1 MDELLKKLNEE
12 QIKPVC
18 DTEGAVLVLAGAG
31 SGKTRVLTSRI
42 AYILENGLASPR
54 QILAITFTNKA
65 AAEMKERVRLVCG
78 DTDDMWIC
86 TIHSMCVRILRRYT
100 SEAGIKPDFSIYS
113 ETERKNIIK
122 KCLKELDYDDEK
134 MLKNC
139 KYHIGNAKMLGL
151 EPDQYARRY
160 ADENKIDDYV
170 RVYRQY
176 EEHLKENNALDFD
189 DLLLYAR
196 RLLFNAAYQKR
207 AGEIIKLVESG
218 ITSILDRKSHQIE
231 AYKRSVVYHMKELG
245 ASIAVVFLIALMWI
259 WYGMK
264 KVSQPLRETTL
275 FAHRVAEGEAESSIA
290 VSGHDEI
297 AELRAMLNVML
308 SSLQKNALMLRELSY
323 IDPLTALWNRRRFRE
338 VLSDELRRV
347 QEEKG
352 KGFGLAFIDVDCFK
366 GINDTFGH
374 AAGDMVLRE
383 FAKLARG
390 MLPDSATF
398 ARLGGDEFVLLL
410 PDADEGALFRQL
422 EEIRVACTAKPLV
435 HADREVRFSI
445 SAGGYRFTSS
455 GAIDTPE
462 ENEKTISDLF
472 RYADSALYMSK
483 QAGRDRV
490 TLWSPDCSFPCAESR
505 WKEQSVSDDVC

>member
-1 MDELLKKLNEE
+1 MSIRWVTSLLGLLLTVTIMVTAGLSWNVNSSFTKMGEADVQYLNLMQVSRELLQSSYDLTRKAREYVNTGDEASERTYYDILAQRSGRVPRKSSLAPGETISLPSLLE
-12 QIKPVC
+12 RY
-18 DTEGAVLVLAGAG
+18 GASRGDMAFLATALRR
-31 SGKTRVLTSRI
+31 SDD
-42 AYILENGLASPR
+42 
-54 QILAITFTNKA
+54 LAITEIEAMQASKGEA
-65 AAEMKERVRLVCG
+65 LCPDG
-78 DTDDMWIC
+78 LHSGSDT
-86 TIHSMCVRILRRYT
+86 
-100 SEAGIKPDFSIYS
+100 
-113 ETERKNIIK
+113 
-122 KCLKELDYDDEK
+122 
-134 MLKNC
+134 
-139 KYHIGNAKMLGL
+139 
-151 EPDQYARRY
+151 
-160 ADENKIDDYV
+160 IDV
-170 RVYRQY
+170 
-176 EEHLKENNALDFD
+176 E
-189 DLLLYAR
+189 YAR

-207 AGEIIKLVESG
+207 AEEIIKLVESG
-218 ITSILDRKSHQIE
+218 ITSILERKSHQIE

>member
-1 MDELLKKLNEE
+1 ME
-12 QIKPVC
+12 
-18 DTEGAVLVLAGAG
+18 
-31 SGKTRVLTSRI
+31 
-42 AYILENGLASPR
+42 
-54 QILAITFTNKA
+54 
-65 AAEMKERVRLVCG
+65 
-78 DTDDMWIC
+78 
-86 TIHSMCVRILRRYT
+86 
-100 SEAGIKPDFSIYS
+100 
-113 ETERKNIIK
+113 
-122 KCLKELDYDDEK
+122 
-134 MLKNC
+134 
-139 KYHIGNAKMLGL
+139 
-151 EPDQYARRY
+151 
-160 ADENKIDDYV
+160 
-170 RVYRQY
+170 
-176 EEHLKENNALDFD
+176 
-189 DLLLYAR
+189 YAR

-455 GAIDTPE
+455 RAIDTPE

-505 WKEQSVSDDVC
+505 WKEQSVSDDAC

>member
-1 MDELLKKLNEE
+1 M
-12 QIKPVC
+12 
-18 DTEGAVLVLAGAG
+18 
-31 SGKTRVLTSRI
+31 
-42 AYILENGLASPR
+42 
-54 QILAITFTNKA
+54 
-65 AAEMKERVRLVCG
+65 
-78 DTDDMWIC
+78 
-86 TIHSMCVRILRRYT
+86 
-100 SEAGIKPDFSIYS
+100 
-113 ETERKNIIK
+113 
-122 KCLKELDYDDEK
+122 
-134 MLKNC
+134 
-139 KYHIGNAKMLGL
+139 
-151 EPDQYARRY
+151 
-160 ADENKIDDYV
+160 
-170 RVYRQY
+170 
-176 EEHLKENNALDFD
+176 
-189 DLLLYAR
+189 
-196 RLLFNAAYQKR
+196 
-207 AGEIIKLVESG
+207 
-218 ITSILDRKSHQIE
+218 
-231 AYKRSVVYHMKELG
+231 
-245 ASIAVVFLIALMWI
+245 
-259 WYGMK
+259 
-264 KVSQPLRETTL
+264 
-275 FAHRVAEGEAESSIA
+275 
-290 VSGHDEI
+290 
-297 AELRAMLNVML
+297 
-308 SSLQKNALMLRELSY
+308 
-323 IDPLTALWNRRRFRE
+323 
-338 VLSDELRRV
+338 LSDELRRV

-455 GAIDTPE
+455 GAIDTSE

-490 TLWSPDCSFPCAESR
+490 TLWSPDCSFPCAEGR

>member
-1 MDELLKKLNEE
+1 MSIRWVTSLLGLLLTVTIMVTAGLSWNVYSSFTKMVEADVQYLNLMQVSRELLQSSYDLTRKAREYVNTGDEASERTYYDILAQRSGRVPRKSSLAPGETISLPSLLE
-12 QIKPVC
+12 RY
-18 DTEGAVLVLAGAG
+18 GASRGDMAFLATALRR
-31 SGKTRVLTSRI
+31 SDD
-42 AYILENGLASPR
+42 
-54 QILAITFTNKA
+54 LAITEIEAMQASKGEA
-65 AAEMKERVRLVCG
+65 LCPDG
-78 DTDDMWIC
+78 LHSGSDT
-86 TIHSMCVRILRRYT
+86 
-100 SEAGIKPDFSIYS
+100 
-113 ETERKNIIK
+113 
-122 KCLKELDYDDEK
+122 
-134 MLKNC
+134 
-139 KYHIGNAKMLGL
+139 
-151 EPDQYARRY
+151 
-160 ADENKIDDYV
+160 IDV
-170 RVYRQY
+170 
-176 EEHLKENNALDFD
+176 E
-189 DLLLYAR
+189 YAR

-207 AGEIIKLVESG
+207 AEEIIKLVESG
-218 ITSILDRKSHQIE
+218 ITSILERKSHQIE

-259 WYGMK
+259 WYGMR

-383 FAKLARG
+383 FAKLARE

-410 PDADEGALFRQL
+410 PDADEGAFSVFTDRIEITNPGGLYGKAARPCRSGGAFQHQRRRLSVYVFGSYRYARGERKDDFRFVPVCGFRALHVQ
-422 EEIRVACTAKPLV
+422 
-435 HADREVRFSI
+435 
-445 SAGGYRFTSS
+445 AGGARPGDALEPGLLISLYR
-455 GAIDTPE
+455 GLLE
-462 ENEKTISDLF
+462 GTIRF
-472 RYADSALYMSK
+472 
-483 QAGRDRV
+483 G
-490 TLWSPDCSFPCAESR
+490 
-505 WKEQSVSDDVC
+505 

>member
-1 MDELLKKLNEE
+1 MSIRWVTSLLGLLLTVTIMVTAGLSWNVYSSFTKMVEADVQYLNLMQVSRELLQSSYDL
-12 QIKPVC
+12 
-18 DTEGAVLVLAGAG
+18 
-31 SGKTRVLTSRI
+31 TRKAREYVNTGDEASER
-42 AYILENGLASPR
+42 AYYD
-54 QILAITFTNKA
+54 ILAQRSGRVPRKSSLAPGETISLPSLL
-65 AAEMKERVRLVCG
+65 ERYGASRG
-78 DTDDMWIC
+78 DMEFLATA
-86 TIHSMCVRILRRYT
+86 LRR
-100 SEAGIKPDFSIYS
+100 S
-113 ETERKNIIK
+113 
-122 KCLKELDYDDEK
+122 
-134 MLKNC
+134 
-139 KYHIGNAKMLGL
+139 
-151 EPDQYARRY
+151 
-160 ADENKIDDYV
+160 
-170 RVYRQY
+170 
-176 EEHLKENNALDFD
+176 D
-189 DLLLYAR
+189 DLSITEIEAMQASKGEALCPDGLHSGSDTIDVEYAR

-390 MLPDSATF
+390 MLPTRRRSHGSGGMNSCCSCLMPMRVPCSASLKRSGWPVRQSRSSMPIGRCVS
-398 ARLGGDEFVLLL
+398 ASAPEGIGLRLRE
-410 PDADEGALFRQL
+410 PS
-422 EEIRVACTAKPLV
+422 IRPRRTK
-435 HADREVRFSI
+435 RRFPICSGMRI
-445 SAGGYRFTSS
+445 PRFTCPSRR
-455 GAIDTPE
+455 GAT
-462 ENEKTISDLF
+462 
-472 RYADSALYMSK
+472 
-483 QAGRDRV
+483 G
-490 TLWSPDCSFPCAESR
+490 
-505 WKEQSVSDDVC
+505 

>member
-1 MDELLKKLNEE
+1 MSIRWVTSLLGLLLTVTIMVTAGLSWNVYSSFTKMVEADVQYLNLMQVSRELLQSSYDL
-12 QIKPVC
+12 
-18 DTEGAVLVLAGAG
+18 
-31 SGKTRVLTSRI
+31 TRKAREYVNTGDEASER
-42 AYILENGLASPR
+42 AYYD
-54 QILAITFTNKA
+54 ILAQRSGRMPRKSSLAPGETISLPSLL
-65 AAEMKERVRLVCG
+65 ERYGASRG
-78 DTDDMWIC
+78 DMEFLATA
-86 TIHSMCVRILRRYT
+86 LRR
-100 SEAGIKPDFSIYS
+100 S
-113 ETERKNIIK
+113 
-122 KCLKELDYDDEK
+122 
-134 MLKNC
+134 
-139 KYHIGNAKMLGL
+139 
-151 EPDQYARRY
+151 
-160 ADENKIDDYV
+160 
-170 RVYRQY
+170 
-176 EEHLKENNALDFD
+176 D
-189 DLLLYAR
+189 DLSITEIEAMQASKGEALCPDGLHSGSDTIDVEYAR

-374 AAGDMVLRE
+374 PPGIWSCGSSQNLPEGCSPTRRRSHGSEGMNSCCSCLMPMRVPCSASLKRSGWPVRQSRSSMPIGRCVSVSAPEGIGLRLRE
-383 FAKLARG
+383 PSIRPRRTKRRFPICSG
-390 MLPDSATF
+390 MRIP
-398 ARLGGDEFVLLL
+398 
-410 PDADEGALFRQL
+410 
-422 EEIRVACTAKPLV
+422 
-435 HADREVRFSI
+435 
-445 SAGGYRFTSS
+445 RFTCPSRR
-455 GAIDTPE
+455 GAT
-462 ENEKTISDLF
+462 
-472 RYADSALYMSK
+472 
-483 QAGRDRV
+483 G
-490 TLWSPDCSFPCAESR
+490 
-505 WKEQSVSDDVC
+505 

>member
-1 MDELLKKLNEE
+1 MR
-12 QIKPVC
+12 
-18 DTEGAVLVLAGAG
+18 
-31 SGKTRVLTSRI
+31 SS
-42 AYILENGLASPR
+42 
-54 QILAITFTNKA
+54 
-65 AAEMKERVRLVCG
+65 
-78 DTDDMWIC
+78 
-86 TIHSMCVRILRRYT
+86 
-100 SEAGIKPDFSIYS
+100 
-113 ETERKNIIK
+113 
-122 KCLKELDYDDEK
+122 
-134 MLKNC
+134 
-139 KYHIGNAKMLGL
+139 
-151 EPDQYARRY
+151 
-160 ADENKIDDYV
+160 
-170 RVYRQY
+170 
-176 EEHLKENNALDFD
+176 
-189 DLLLYAR
+189 
-196 RLLFNAAYQKR
+196 
-207 AGEIIKLVESG
+207 LVESG

-398 ARLGGDEFVLLL
+398 ARLGGDESCAL
-410 PDADEGALFRQL
+410 PDADEGLVPPSRDPGGLYGKAARPCRSGGAFQHQRRRVSVYVFGSHRYARGERKDDFRFVPVCGFRALHVQ
-422 EEIRVACTAKPLV
+422 
-435 HADREVRFSI
+435 
-445 SAGGYRFTSS
+445 AGGARPGDALEPGLF
-455 GAIDTPE
+455 
-462 ENEKTISDLF
+462 ISL
-472 RYADSALYMSK
+472 
-483 QAGRDRV
+483 
-490 TLWSPDCSFPCAESR
+490 C
-505 WKEQSVSDDVC
+505 

>member
-1 MDELLKKLNEE
+1 MQVSRELLQSSYDL
-12 QIKPVC
+12 
-18 DTEGAVLVLAGAG
+18 
-31 SGKTRVLTSRI
+31 TRKAREYVNTGDEASER
-42 AYILENGLASPR
+42 AYYD
-54 QILAITFTNKA
+54 ILAQRSGRVPRKSSLAPGETISLPSLL
-65 AAEMKERVRLVCG
+65 ERYGASRG
-78 DTDDMWIC
+78 DMEFLATA
-86 TIHSMCVRILRRYT
+86 LRR
-100 SEAGIKPDFSIYS
+100 S
-113 ETERKNIIK
+113 
-122 KCLKELDYDDEK
+122 
-134 MLKNC
+134 
-139 KYHIGNAKMLGL
+139 
-151 EPDQYARRY
+151 
-160 ADENKIDDYV
+160 
-170 RVYRQY
+170 
-176 EEHLKENNALDFD
+176 D
-189 DLLLYAR
+189 DLSITEIEAMQASKGEALCPDGLHSGSDTIDVEYAR

-455 GAIDTPE
+455 RAIDTPE

-505 WKEQSVSDDVC
+505 WKEQSVSDDAC

>member
-1 MDELLKKLNEE
+1 MSIRWVTSLLGLLLTVTIMVTAGLSWNVYSSFTKMVEADVQYLNLMQVSRELLQSSYDL
-12 QIKPVC
+12 
-18 DTEGAVLVLAGAG
+18 
-31 SGKTRVLTSRI
+31 TRKAREYVNTGDEASER
-42 AYILENGLASPR
+42 AYYD
-54 QILAITFTNKA
+54 ILAQRSGRVPRKSSLAPGETISLPSLL
-65 AAEMKERVRLVCG
+65 ERYGASRG
-78 DTDDMWIC
+78 DMEFLATA
-86 TIHSMCVRILRRYT
+86 LRRSDDLSIT
-100 SEAGIKPDFSIYS
+100 EIEAMQASKGEALCPD
-113 ETERKNIIK
+113 
-122 KCLKELDYDDEK
+122 
-134 MLKNC
+134 
-139 KYHIGNAKMLGL
+139 GL
-151 EPDQYARRY
+151 HSGSDTIDVEYARRLL
-160 ADENKIDDYV
+160 DGLHSGSDTIDV
-170 RVYRQY
+170 
-176 EEHLKENNALDFD
+176 E
-189 DLLLYAR
+189 YAR

-505 WKEQSVSDDVC
+505 WKEQSVSDDAC

>member
-1 MDELLKKLNEE
+1 MHPLGLAPHWALLTVTIMVTAGLSWNVYSSFTKMVEADVQYLNLMQVSRELLQSSYDLTRKAREYVNTGDEASERTYYDILAQRSGRVPRKSSLAPGETISLPSLLE
-12 QIKPVC
+12 RY
-18 DTEGAVLVLAGAG
+18 GASRGDMAFLATALRR
-31 SGKTRVLTSRI
+31 SDD
-42 AYILENGLASPR
+42 
-54 QILAITFTNKA
+54 LAITEIEAMQASKGEA
-65 AAEMKERVRLVCG
+65 LCPDG
-78 DTDDMWIC
+78 LHSGSDT
-86 TIHSMCVRILRRYT
+86 
-100 SEAGIKPDFSIYS
+100 
-113 ETERKNIIK
+113 
-122 KCLKELDYDDEK
+122 
-134 MLKNC
+134 
-139 KYHIGNAKMLGL
+139 
-151 EPDQYARRY
+151 
-160 ADENKIDDYV
+160 IDV
-170 RVYRQY
+170 
-176 EEHLKENNALDFD
+176 E
-189 DLLLYAR
+189 YAR

-207 AGEIIKLVESG
+207 AEEIIKLVESG
-218 ITSILDRKSHQIE
+218 ITSILERKSHQIE

-308 SSLQKNALMLRELSY
+308 SSLQKTPSCCVSFPILIRSR
-323 IDPLTALWNRRRFRE
+323 PSGTAAVSVRCCPMSCGGCRKR
-338 VLSDELRRV
+338 
-347 QEEKG
+347 KG
-352 KGFGLAFIDVDCFK
+352 RGLGWRSSTWI
-366 GINDTFGH
+366 
-374 AAGDMVLRE
+374 
-383 FAKLARG
+383 

-445 SAGGYRFTSS
+445 SAGGYRFTSL

-490 TLWSPDCSFPCAESR
+490 TLWSPDCSFPCTEGC

>member
-1 MDELLKKLNEE
+1 MSIRWVTSLLGLLLTVTIMVTAGLSWNVYSSFTKMVEADVQYLNLMQVSRELLQSSYDL
-12 QIKPVC
+12 
-18 DTEGAVLVLAGAG
+18 
-31 SGKTRVLTSRI
+31 TRKAREYVNTGDEASER
-42 AYILENGLASPR
+42 AYYD
-54 QILAITFTNKA
+54 ILAQRSGRVPRKSSLAPGETISLPSLL
-65 AAEMKERVRLVCG
+65 ERYGASRG
-78 DTDDMWIC
+78 DMAFLATA
-86 TIHSMCVRILRRYT
+86 LRR
-100 SEAGIKPDFSIYS
+100 S
-113 ETERKNIIK
+113 
-122 KCLKELDYDDEK
+122 
-134 MLKNC
+134 
-139 KYHIGNAKMLGL
+139 
-151 EPDQYARRY
+151 
-160 ADENKIDDYV
+160 
-170 RVYRQY
+170 
-176 EEHLKENNALDFD
+176 D
-189 DLLLYAR
+189 DLSITEIEAMQASKGEALCPDGLHSGSDTIDVEYAR

-490 TLWSPDCSFPCAESR
+490 TLWSPDCSFPCAEGR

>member
-1 MDELLKKLNEE
+1 
-12 QIKPVC
+12 
-18 DTEGAVLVLAGAG
+18 
-31 SGKTRVLTSRI
+31 
-42 AYILENGLASPR
+42 
-54 QILAITFTNKA
+54 
-65 AAEMKERVRLVCG
+65 
-78 DTDDMWIC
+78 
-86 TIHSMCVRILRRYT
+86 
-100 SEAGIKPDFSIYS
+100 
-113 ETERKNIIK
+113 
-122 KCLKELDYDDEK
+122 
-134 MLKNC
+134 
-139 KYHIGNAKMLGL
+139 
-151 EPDQYARRY
+151 
-160 ADENKIDDYV
+160 
-170 RVYRQY
+170 
-176 EEHLKENNALDFD
+176 
-189 DLLLYAR
+189 
-196 RLLFNAAYQKR
+196 
-207 AGEIIKLVESG
+207 
-218 ITSILDRKSHQIE
+218 
-231 AYKRSVVYHMKELG
+231 MKELG

-398 ARLGGDEFVLLL
+398 ARLGGMNSCCSCLMPMRVPCSASLKRSGW
-410 PDADEGALFRQL
+410 PVRQSRSSMPIGRCVSASAPEGIGLRL
-422 EEIRVACTAKPLV
+422 R
-435 HADREVRFSI
+435 D
-445 SAGGYRFTSS
+445 SS
-455 GAIDTPE
+455 TPE